1 MKTSLLVLASGS
13 PGGPSCCGSWPCR
26 SASKSP
32 KSRTHRFRGSPR
44 PARDLPGQ
52 RGGQGPGGRGPAPRC
67 LGDRSGRRGRRGR
80 PRARQ
85 AAFSSGSGRLSGLP
99 FRPHPP
105 GHHRRLPRCC
115 AARRFRRSFA
125 VTTSVTFHPLT
136 PAAIAAYL
144 RGVNPLDK
152 AGAYAVQDDGERIIE
167 ALDGSLT
174 NVVGLPL
181 AALRDELARLPEG
194 LRLRKAR
201 SGSRSG
207 SGSRARSRARARA

>member
-13 PGGPSCCGSWPCR
+13 P
-26 SASKSP
+26 
-32 KSRTHRFRGSPR
+32 
-44 PARDLPGQ
+44 
-52 RGGQGPGGRGPAPRC
+52 
-67 LGDRSGRRGRRGR
+67 RR
-80 PRARQ
+80 AELLRQ
-85 AAFSSGSGRLSGLP
+85 LDLP
-99 FRPHPP
+99 FRVEVPQVSELTVSADHLAPHEICLANAAAKA
-105 GHHRRLPRCC
+105 RAVAARLPDALVIGADTEVALGARVLGKPRSRREAAGFLASLSGRTHQVITGVCLIC

-125 VTTSVTFHPLT
+125 VTTGVTFHPLT

-194 LRLRKAR
+194 LRLRTAR
-201 SGSRSG
+201 ARADSG
-207 SGSRARSRARARA
+207 SGSRARGRGRSR